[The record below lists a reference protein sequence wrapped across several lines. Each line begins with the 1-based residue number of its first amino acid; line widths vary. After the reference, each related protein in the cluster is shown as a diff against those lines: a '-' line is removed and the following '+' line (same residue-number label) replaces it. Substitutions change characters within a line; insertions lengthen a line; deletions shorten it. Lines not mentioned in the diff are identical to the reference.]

1 MFFIVGRG
9 RSGTSLL
16 SRMLDAHPA
25 IGVAPEALFVM
36 HLWRRYGSREL
47 DEPAIPRFVRDL
59 WREERLR
66 RWRLERAEV
75 ERQLVALA
83 PASFARLC
91 AKVYALHTA
100 GSGKAD
106 PVLLG
111 DKNPHY
117 ALFVDTLA
125 EIFPHARFV
134 HLVRDYR
141 DNILSFQSVRF
152 DLASVPA
159 LAYRWRRYNQ
169 EILRSS
175 SRFPERYLRLRFE
188 DLVDR
193 PQTTL
198 EEVCKFLGVAFEP
211 SMLDFHT
218 RRADTLPG
226 WHRLLDHPLDGSQV
240 RKWREASTPA
250 AIAMADRVCQPL
262 GAELG
267 YQPAAD
273 GASLLRVAPGVLLG
287 WSMTELERLLFRL
300 PLELRTMIIRGY
312 RRLTGNRIV

>member
-16 SRMLDAHPA
+16 GRMLDSHPA
-25 IGVAPEALFVM
+25 IGVAPEALFVL
-36 HLWRRYGSREL
+36 HLWRRYGAREL
-47 DEPAIPRFVRDL
+47 DEPAVHRFVRDL

-66 RWRLERAEV
+66 RWRLEPTEV
-75 ERQLVALA
+75 ERQLAALA

-91 AKVYALHTA
+91 ATVYALHATA
-100 GSGKAD
+100 SDKPDAL
-106 PVLLG
+106 LLG

-117 ALFVDTLA
+117 ALFVDCLA
-125 EIFPHARFV
+125 EIFPRARFV

-141 DNILSFQSVRF
+141 DNILSYQNVRF
-152 DLASVPA
+152 DLASVSA

-169 EILRSS
+169 EIVRSS
-175 SRFPERYLRLRFE
+175 RRFPAQFLRMRYE

-193 PQTTL
+193 PESTL
-198 EEVCKFLGVAFEP
+198 EEVCRFLGLAFEP

-218 RRADTLPG
+218 RRPDFLPG
-226 WHRLLDHPLDGSQV
+226 WHRLLDQPLAGSQV
-240 RKWREASTPA
+240 AKWRGGLGPA
-250 AIAMADRVCQPL
+250 ALAIADRVCQPL

-273 GASLLRVAPGVLLG
+273 GATRLRVAPGVFLG
-287 WSMTELERLLFRL
+287 WSVTELERSLFRL
-300 PLELRTMIIRGY
+300 PLEPRTAIIRAY
-312 RRLTGNRIV
+312 RRLTGNRIE